1 MSPVHTPELT
11 ANILSEGSCTEE
23 DFAVR
28 QRGSP
33 EVASSETGGAV
44 RQEVQYKWHAVRRT
58 TDGCPPGS
66 TPAAAA
72 RNCCSE
78 PTSSRGEPE

>member
-33 EVASSETGGAV
+33 EVASSEAGGAV
-44 RQEVQYKWHAVRRT
+44 RQEVQ
-58 TDGCPPGS
+58 
-66 TPAAAA
+66 
-72 RNCCSE
+72 
-78 PTSSRGEPE
+78 